1 MGRVP
6 STLVSTGAG
15 YEVARGTPSARE
27 PRSVLLIALV
37 AVDALAVLIA
47 WSIAFSLSQATT
59 GGYDGLEQTL
69 FCFGLTALT
78 LGSVASQ
85 MLYRARTSVVR
96 SVETLHL
103 VRACALVGLIAL
115 AVGRV
120 APRLSVQL
128 VSVGVAICFI
138 MLRLA
143 RSGFSAWV
151 RAQRRRG
158 HFVRTVVLIGANEEA
173 ARVASIVRDHPELGY
188 VVVGVAGDR
197 DEYQR
202 FGFPEP
208 WIGPV
213 AAALFAART
222 HEVTGGIIAPTA
234 VDPASVNR
242 LAREFL
248 AQGFHVQMTS
258 GLSRIDQR
266 RLRVQHLMHEP
277 VIYVE
282 PAAAPAW
289 ARACK
294 RTIDVAVALGTLVLI
309 APVLVA
315 VGLAVRWTSP
325 GPVIFHQ
332 QRAGRHGQPFVIFK
346 FRTMVVDAEDQLDDL
361 IDQNERSG
369 PLFKLTEDP
378 RVTRLGRILRK
389 TSLDELPQLFNV
401 LRGDM
406 SLVGPRP
413 ALESEVAE
421 FDEELRGRMA
431 MLPGITGLW
440 QIEARDNP
448 SFDAYR
454 RLDLFYVENWSL
466 GLDLVILVRT
476 GIAVAGRALRALRR
490 SPRVN
495 PAPSAQYAATLD

>member
-1 MGRVP
+1 MP
-6 STLVSTGAG
+6 STFESTGAG
-15 YEVARGTPSARE
+15 HQVARRTPTDRE
-27 PRSVLLIALV
+27 PRSLLLIALV

-47 WSIAFSLSQATT
+47 WSLAFSLARPSV
-59 GGYDGLEQTL
+59 GGFDGLEQSL
-69 FCFGLTALT
+69 LCFGLTIVT
-78 LGSVASQ
+78 LVAIASQ
-85 MLYRARTSVVR
+85 ALYRARTSVVR

-103 VRACALVGLIAL
+103 LRACALAGLVAF
-115 AVGRV
+115 AVGR
-120 APRLSVQL
+120 AEPSLTARLVL
-128 VSVGVAICFI
+128 LGAAACFVS
-138 MLRLA
+138 LRLA
-143 RSGFSAWV
+143 RSGFASWV

-188 VVVGVAGDR
+188 SIVGVAGDR
-197 DEYQR
+197 DDYQR
-202 FGFPEP
+202 LGFVEP

-213 AAALFAART
+213 AAALFAARAQ
-222 HEVTGGIIAPTA
+222 EVTGGIIAPSA
-234 VDPASVNR
+234 VDPTAANR

-282 PAAAPAW
+282 PALAPLW
-289 ARACK
+289 ARLCK
-294 RTIDVAVALGTLVLI
+294 RAIDIAVALTTLVLVAPVLLVVAVA
-309 APVLVA
+309 
-315 VGLAVRWTSP
+315 VRWESP
-325 GPVIFHQ
+325 GPIVFRQ
-332 QRAGRHGQPFVIFK
+332 PRVGRDGNKFVIFK
-346 FRTMVVDAEDQLDDL
+346 FRTMVRNAEEQLDEL
-361 IDQNERSG
+361 IEQNQRSG
-369 PLFKLTEDP
+369 PLFKLSDDP
-378 RVTRLGRILRK
+378 RVTRVGRLLRK
-389 TSLDELPQLFNV
+389 ASLDELPQLFNV

-413 ALESEVAE
+413 ALETEVAE
-421 FDEELRGRMA
+421 FDEELRGRLA

-466 GLDLVILVRT
+466 GLDLVILART
-476 GIAVAGRALRALRR
+476 ALAVAARALRALH
-490 SPRVN
+490 PR
-495 PAPSAQYAATLD
+495 PRTDRSAQARYAATLD

>member
-1 MGRVP
+1 VGRMP
-6 STLVSTGAG
+6 STFESTGAG
-15 YEVARGTPSARE
+15 HQVARRTPTNRE

-47 WSIAFSLSQATT
+47 WSLAISFARPSV
-59 GGYDGLEQTL
+59 GGFDGLEQSL
-69 FCFGLTALT
+69 LCFGLASVT
-78 LGSVASQ
+78 LAAIASQ
-85 MLYRARTSVVR
+85 ALYRARTSVVR
-96 SVETLHL
+96 SVETLHIL
-103 VRACALVGLIAL
+103 RACALTGLVAL
-115 AVGRV
+115 AIGRAAPSLTVRLVVLGVG
-120 APRLSVQL
+120 
-128 VSVGVAICFI
+128 ICFVA
-138 MLRLA
+138 LRLA
-143 RSGFSAWV
+143 RSGFSSWV

-158 HFVRTVVLIGANEEA
+158 HFVR
-173 ARVASIVRDHPELGY
+173 SDDHPELGY
-188 VVVGVAGDR
+188 SIVGVAGDR
-197 DEYQR
+197 DDYQR
-202 FGFPEP
+202 LGFVEP

-213 AAALFAART
+213 AAALFAARA
-222 HEVTGGIIAPTA
+222 HEVTGGIIAPSA
-234 VDPASVNR
+234 VDPVAANR

-282 PAAAPAW
+282 PAVAPVW
-289 ARACK
+289 ARVCK
-294 RTIDVAVALGTLVLI
+294 RAIDVAVALTTLVLV
-309 APVLVA
+309 APVLAVVA
-315 VGLAVRWTSP
+315 IAVRWKSP
-325 GPVIFHQ
+325 GPIVFRQ
-332 QRAGRHGQPFVIFK
+332 PRVGRDGNKFVIFK
-346 FRTMVVDAEDQLDDL
+346 FRTMVLDAEEQLDEL
-361 IDQNERSG
+361 IEQNERSG
-369 PLFKLTEDP
+369 PLFKLSDDP
-378 RVTRLGRILRK
+378 RVTPVGRLLRK

-413 ALESEVAE
+413 ALETEVAE
-421 FDEELRGRMA
+421 FDEELRGRLA

-476 GIAVAGRALRALRR
+476 ALAVAARAARALRPQARTE
-490 SPRVN
+490 RV
-495 PAPSAQYAATLD
+495 AHGHYAATLD